1 MDVDLQM
8 FLQLNKKKNRVTL
21 FPSDNIFIKED
32 NNQVLDKISH
42 ITNII
47 LSIRLAL
54 FIFGAILIGILFF

>member
-54 FIFGAILIGILFF
+54 FIFGAILIAILFF